1 MKRTYILLSVLVF
14 FALAAPSA
22 RSQELETGYF
32 LGGNPYAFRMNPAF
46 QSERNIFSIAL
57 GGTGLEAWSN
67 LGISSLFYPGD
78 NGFLYTFMNDR
89 VSPAEFQRKI
99 GRNNRLDLD
108 ARVNLLTLGF
118 WADRRFYTI
127 DLNVRGLNAVS
138 APSDLFSFLKE
149 GSQSRSSFDFSGT
162 GIRAKEFVE
171 LAFGWSK
178 NYNNVFNAGFRVKA
192 LVGAAEAEVL
202 AESMKL
208 SMASDRWEI
217 QARSVLNASSPS
229 LVYRREGEDLDVG
242 SIEFGGSKIGPAGYG
257 AALDLG
263 ASWNVLPSL
272 TLSAA
277 VLDLGPMRWNREVQG
292 VSPETSYTWAP
303 SDQEGGSEDT
313 WEAEMDE
320 ASAALSG
327 IFRFKDHSGS
337 GGRFEMLPFRVN
349 LGAEY
354 RMPFYERLSVGLLY
368 QGRGGAAFSRHMG
381 RFSLNWNPLSFLS
394 MSTGTTLSKMGQNI
408 GFALN
413 LHPAGI
419 NLLVGCD
426 YIPFHTVN
434 AAPLVN
440 DLPEQLRS
448 LVVLPRDQMKLNLYI
463 SLNLA
468 LGRSRLNFKKE
479 HVGVS
484 APTPTPEP
492 VLENNPAE

>member
-1 MKRTYILLSVLVF
+1 MKRTYFLLSALIL

-57 GGTGLEAWSN
+57 GGTGH
-67 LGISSLFYPGD
+67 
-78 NGFLYTFMNDR
+78 
-89 VSPAEFQRKI
+89 
-99 GRNNRLDLD
+99 RLDLD

-138 APSDLFSFLKE
+138 APSDLFAFLKE
-149 GSQSRSSFDFSGT
+149 GSQGGNSFDFSGT

-229 LVYRREGEDLDVG
+229 LVYRREGDDLDVG
-242 SIEFGGSKIGPAGYG
+242 SIEL
-257 AALDLG
+257 LDLG

-303 SDQEGGSEDT
+303 SDQEGGSDDT

-368 QGRGGAAFSRHMG
+368 QGRGGAAFSRHTG

-394 MSTGTTLSKMGQNI
+394 MSTGTTLSKMGQNF

-448 LVVLPRDQMKLNLYI
+448 LAVLPRDQMKLNLYI

-484 APTPTPEP
+484 APTPEP
-492 VLENNPAE
+492 VLEDNSAE

>member
-1 MKRTYILLSVLVF
+1 
-14 FALAAPSA
+14 
-22 RSQELETGYF
+22 
-32 LGGNPYAFRMNPAF
+32 
-46 QSERNIFSIAL
+46 
-57 GGTGLEAWSN
+57 
-67 LGISSLFYPGD
+67 
-78 NGFLYTFMNDR
+78 
-89 VSPAEFQRKI
+89 
-99 GRNNRLDLD
+99 
-108 ARVNLLTLGF
+108 
-118 WADRRFYTI
+118 
-127 DLNVRGLNAVS
+127 
-138 APSDLFSFLKE
+138 
-149 GSQSRSSFDFSGT
+149 
-162 GIRAKEFVE
+162 
-171 LAFGWSK
+171 
-178 NYNNVFNAGFRVKA
+178 
-192 LVGAAEAEVL
+192 
-202 AESMKL
+202 
-208 SMASDRWEI
+208 MASDRWEI

-229 LVYRREGEDLDVG
+229 LVYRREGDDLDVG

-292 VSPETSYTWAP
+292 VSPETSYTWSP
-303 SDQEGGSEDT
+303 SDQEGGSDDT

-368 QGRGGAAFSRHMG
+368 QGRGGAAFSRHTG

-394 MSTGTTLSKMGQNI
+394 MSTGTTLSKMGQNF

-440 DLPEQLRS
+440 DLPAQLRS
-448 LVVLPRDQMKLNLYI
+448 LAVLPRDQMKLNLYI

-484 APTPTPEP
+484 APTPEP
-492 VLENNPAE
+492 VLEDNPAE

>member
-1 MKRTYILLSVLVF
+1 
-14 FALAAPSA
+14 
-22 RSQELETGYF
+22 
-32 LGGNPYAFRMNPAF
+32 MNPAF

-67 LGISSLFYPGD
+67 LGISSLFYPGG
-78 NGFLYTFMNDR
+78 NGYLYTFMNDR

-138 APSDLFSFLKE
+138 APSDLFAFLKE
-149 GSQSRSSFDFSGT
+149 GSQGGNSFDFSGT

-202 AESMKL
+202 AESMRL

-303 SDQEGGSEDT
+303 SDQEGGSDDT

-368 QGRGGAAFSRHMG
+368 QGRGGAAFSRHTG

-394 MSTGTTLSKMGQNI
+394 MSTGTTLSKMGQNF

-448 LVVLPRDQMKLNLYI
+448 LAVLPRDQMKLNLYI

-484 APTPTPEP
+484 APTPEP
-492 VLENNPAE
+492 VLEDNPAE

>member
-1 MKRTYILLSVLVF
+1 MKRTYFLLSALIL

-138 APSDLFSFLKE
+138 APSDLFAFLKE
-149 GSQSRSSFDFSGT
+149 GSQGGNSFDFSGT

-178 NYNNVFNAGFRVKA
+178 NYNNVFNAGFRVQA

-229 LVYRREGEDLDVG
+229 LVYRREGDDLDVG

-292 VSPETSYTWAP
+292 VSPETSYTWSP
-303 SDQEGGSEDT
+303 SDQEGGSDDT

-337 GGRFEMLPFRVN
+337 GGQFEMLPFRVN

-368 QGRGGAAFSRHMG
+368 QGRGGAAFSRHTG
-381 RFSLNWNPLSFLS
+381 RFSLNWTPLSFLS
-394 MSTGTTLSKMGQNI
+394 MSTGTTLSKMGQNF

-448 LVVLPRDQMKLNLYI
+448 LAVLPRDQMKLNLYI

-484 APTPTPEP
+484 APTPEP
-492 VLENNPAE
+492 VLEDNSAE

>member
-1 MKRTYILLSVLVF
+1 
-14 FALAAPSA
+14 
-22 RSQELETGYF
+22 
-32 LGGNPYAFRMNPAF
+32 
-46 QSERNIFSIAL
+46 
-57 GGTGLEAWSN
+57 
-67 LGISSLFYPGD
+67 
-78 NGFLYTFMNDR
+78 MNDR

-138 APSDLFSFLKE
+138 APSDLFAFLKE
-149 GSQSRSSFDFSGT
+149 GSQGGNSFDFSGT
-162 GIRAKEFVE
+162 GVRAKEFVE

-303 SDQEGGSEDT
+303 SDQEGGSDDT

-368 QGRGGAAFSRHMG
+368 QGRGGAAFSRHTG

-394 MSTGTTLSKMGQNI
+394 MSTGTTLSKMGQNF

-434 AAPLVN
+434 AAPLVE

-448 LVVLPRDQMKLNLYI
+448 LTVLPRDQMKLNLYI

-484 APTPTPEP
+484 APTPEP
-492 VLENNPAE
+492 VLEDNPAE

>member
-1 MKRTYILLSVLVF
+1 MKRTYFLLSALIL
-14 FALAAPSA
+14 FALAAPSV

-67 LGISSLFYPGD
+67 LGISSLFYPGG
-78 NGFLYTFMNDR
+78 NGYLYTFMNDR

-138 APSDLFSFLKE
+138 APSDLFAFLKE
-149 GSQSRSSFDFSGT
+149 GSQGGNSFDFSGT

-229 LVYRREGEDLDVG
+229 LVYRREGDDLDVG

-303 SDQEGGSEDT
+303 SDQEGGSDDT

-368 QGRGGAAFSRHMG
+368 QGRGGAAFSRHTG

-394 MSTGTTLSKMGQNI
+394 MSTGTTLSKMGQNF

-448 LVVLPRDQMKLNLYI
+448 LAVLPRDQMKLNLYI

-484 APTPTPEP
+484 APTPEP
-492 VLENNPAE
+492 VLEDNSAE

>member
-1 MKRTYILLSVLVF
+1 MKRTYFLLSALIL

-138 APSDLFSFLKE
+138 APSDLFAFLKE
-149 GSQSRSSFDFSGT
+149 GSQGGNSFDFSGT

-202 AESMKL
+202 AESMRL

-303 SDQEGGSEDT
+303 SDQEGGSDDT

-368 QGRGGAAFSRHMG
+368 QGRGGAAFSRHTG

-394 MSTGTTLSKMGQNI
+394 MSTGTTLSKMGQNF

-440 DLPEQLRS
+440 DLPAQLRS
-448 LVVLPRDQMKLNLYI
+448 LAVLPRDQMKLNLYI

-468 LGRSRLNFKKE
+468 LGRSRLNFKRE

-484 APTPTPEP
+484 VPTQEPALEDNPE
-492 VLENNPAE
+492 E